1 MTNKRMHKLERKV
14 RVNFQ
19 GFNRIIC
26 PKDVEIKCLDQ
37 ITKLFFNRIWY
48 LHYRGNMTLSEAYFM
63 ILCVRRYYVYYKKL
77 INKHFS

>member
-37 ITKLFFNRIWY
+37 ITKLFLIGYGIYIIEVIW
-48 LHYRGNMTLSEAYFM
+48 LLVKH
-63 ILCVRRYYVYYKKL
+63 ILCYCVLEDIMSITK
-77 INKHFS
+77 NW

>member
-37 ITKLFFNRIWY
+37 ITKLF
-48 LHYRGNMTLSEAYFM
+48 
-63 ILCVRRYYVYYKKL
+63 L
-77 INKHFS
+77 IGYGIYIIEVI